1 MRETALS
8 DAADR
13 LWQALEA
20 ELRAVPVSH
29 WGFFFPCL
37 IACWRFSC
45 REHPA
50 LFGPLHMEYTARLES
65 PVSTLRVDDNGYC
78 LTHHVGGTPETG
90 VRVIGQGPGFSWFAR
105 TFLTSEPPSD
115 AFTAVE
121 SIMYAVADALGPEA
135 LRSPTL
141 KRISVPRPATAHLE
155 ALAAVLR
162 LGPLTITRSASA
174 V

>member
-1 MRETALS
+1 
-8 DAADR
+8 
-13 LWQALEA
+13 
-20 ELRAVPVSH
+20 
-29 WGFFFPCL
+29 
-37 IACWRFSC
+37 
-45 REHPA
+45 
-50 LFGPLHMEYTARLES
+50 MEYTARLEA

-78 LTHHVGGTPETG
+78 LTHHVGGTSETG
-90 VRVIGQGPGFSWFAR
+90 VRVFGEGPGFSWFAR

-121 SIMYAVADALGPEA
+121 AIMYAVADALGPEA

-141 KRISVPRPATAHLE
+141 TGISIPCPATEHLE

-162 LGPLTITRSASA
+162 HGPFTLTRSAGA